1 MDMKELRKKNIP
13 ELWKMIEEKSTL
25 LNNFR
30 FGTSGSKV
38 KNTQEGKNLRRDIA
52 QIQTVMREIKAS
64 QVK

>member
-1 MDMKELRKKNIP
+1 
-13 ELWKMIEEKSTL
+13 MIEEKSTL